1 MYAAEV
7 RPGDDVVVVG
17 IGGIGINAVQGA
29 KIAGARQIFAI
40 DPLQFKR
47 EKAVEF
53 GATHTASSIEEAADL
68 IGEATNGR
76 MATKVILTLGLGQG
90 EMIGAALAV
99 TSKGGRVVVTNI
111 HPFEETQVSMS
122 ALDLTL
128 MQKQVVGALFGS
140 ASPRADIPRLL
151 DLYARGL
158 LKLDELVTR
167 TYDLA
172 EVNQGYDDMRNGANL
187 RGVIKF

>member
-1 MYAAEV
+1 
-7 RPGDDVVVVG
+7 
-17 IGGIGINAVQGA
+17 
-29 KIAGARQIFAI
+29 
-40 DPLQFKR
+40 
-47 EKAVEF
+47 
-53 GATHTASSIEEAADL
+53 
-68 IGEATNGR
+68 
-76 MATKVILTLGLGQG
+76 
-90 EMIGAALAV
+90 
-99 TSKGGRVVVTNI
+99 
-111 HPFEETQVSMS
+111 MS

-158 LKLDELVTR
+158 LNLDELVTR